1 MVPDK
6 KEYDVETHFLNGT
19 VSTSNFNNLFKEKT
33 LGFTLRFIK
42 SDINLKSVQKL
53 SEINIAT
60 STSEGL
66 PVYFC
71 QMYFSKDCKYFMMY
85 LVTKFEL
92 RIFEIKNDDIM
103 QL

>member
-1 MVPDK
+1 
-6 KEYDVETHFLNGT
+6 
-19 VSTSNFNNLFKEKT
+19 
-33 LGFTLRFIK
+33 
-42 SDINLKSVQKL
+42 VQKL
-53 SEINIAT
+53 SEINIAA